1 MAAKAPTTVQS
12 VTRVFDLLELIAD
25 AGGYLTISQI
35 APMAGLPLTTTHR
48 LLQTL
53 IECGYLRQ
61 LSDRSY
67 ALGPRLV
74 RLGEIANRQFGA
86 IAMPQL
92 KSLVASLGETA
103 NLATLD
109 GDRVVY
115 LSQAPSPHAMR
126 MFTEVGGRAHL
137 HSTGVGKAI
146 LAQLT
151 DAQVRTI
158 AARTGLPSSTPQS
171 IVSIEV
177 LLEDLALTRERG
189 YAIDDGEHEI
199 GVRCY
204 ATIVPHMSAFTA
216 LSVSVP
222 MSRVDDRFAER
233 AVPLMHATAAE
244 ISAVANAV

>member
-1 MAAKAPTTVQS
+1 MAAKAPTTVKS
-12 VTRVFDLLELIAD
+12 VTRVFDLLELIAG

-35 APMAGLPLTTTHR
+35 SPMAGLPLTTTHR

-92 KSLVASLGETA
+92 KSLVSTLGETA

-109 GDRVVY
+109 DDRVVY
-115 LSQAPSPHAMR
+115 VSQAPSPHAMR

-146 LAQLT
+146 LAQLS
-151 DAQVRTI
+151 DDQVRAI
-158 AARTGLPSSTPQS
+158 AARTGLPSSTPKS
-171 IVSIEV
+171 IVSIDA

-189 YAIDDGEHEI
+189 YAIDDGEHEV

-204 ATIVPHMSAFTA
+204 ATLVPRMPALTA
-216 LSVSVP
+216 ISVSVP
-222 MSRVDDRFAER
+222 MARVDEGFADRAIPVMQGIAEEIS
-233 AVPLMHATAAE
+233 TAA
-244 ISAVANAV
+244 NAH